1 MNALQSLV
9 VLLFVTLS
17 VLTLSAGM
25 RGTVPKR
32 VVAAALVLWTF
43 GAVATV
49 WPHIVGE
56 LAQALG
62 VGSGA
67 DLLFYATTLSLAV
80 ACSYMYAR
88 FRRVERQLTLLVR
101 RLAMDAA
108 PERSPAL
115 HSSMPSDAM
124 HRRESEASPRLLT

>member
-1 MNALQSLV
+1 MNALQTLV
-9 VLLFVTLS
+9 VLLFVTLA
-17 VLTLSAGM
+17 VLTLSAGL

-32 VVAAALVLWTF
+32 VVAAALLLWTF
-43 GAVATV
+43 GGVATV
-49 WPHIVGE
+49 WPDTVAA

-62 VGSGA
+62 VGRGA
-67 DLLFYATTLSLAV
+67 DLLLYMTTLSLAV

-108 PERSPAL
+108 PDRSSPQR
-115 HSSMPSDAM
+115 SSMPADPI
-124 HRRESEASPRLLT
+124 RRSEASPRLLT